1 MAKTHP
7 NIFMGDI
14 LRFHFKTGNTLDLAV
29 FFKRNPNGDAL
40 CEFLLVNLGSFIVY
54 RTFPTR
60 IANTG
65 ELKTYHNNHLGDN
78 SPVIDITVVGK
89 LNTPTCGPIEK
100 LEKLIGE
107 EKQIAKKLAPDAII
121 HEYIPLLEDALSA
134 LETTRRKRIL
144 TGLGLLNKDK
154 KA

>member
-7 NIFMGDI
+7 NIFTGDI

-29 FFKRNPNGDAL
+29 FFKHNPNGDAL

-60 IANTG
+60 IADTG

-78 SPVIDITVVGK
+78 TSVVSITIVGK
-89 LNTPTCGPIEK
+89 VNVPAYGTIDK

-107 EKQIAKKLAPDAII
+107 EKQEAKKIAPDAII

-134 LETTRRKRIL
+134 LETTRRKRLL
-144 TGLGLLNKDK
+144 TGLGLLNKGK